1 VAELTRKIPWQPLQL
16 GGFAMVSGVDYSP
29 AQAEATKHPPLELS
43 VVIPTYKE
51 RENVAPLIAG
61 LEAALQGVNWEVIF
75 VDDHSPDHTA
85 DAVRELALSNPR
97 IRIIER
103 VGRRGLS
110 SACIEGMMASP
121 APRLAVMDADM
132 QHDEAVLPEMLRLLQ
147 SRNNLD
153 VVVASRKTAGGSMGE
168 FAHERVRL
176 SNLGSRVSKLVCH
189 CDVTDPMSGFFM
201 VDSRFFRASVPGLTG
216 TGFKLLVDILAS
228 SPVPPRTA
236 EVPYRFRNRL
246 AGESKLDVNVELE
259 YLFLIVDKIVGR
271 YLPTR
276 FVLFILIGSLGLLV
290 HLSILGIFHF
300 FTTAAFSTGQ
310 AAATLSAMM
319 FNFFLN
325 NLVTFRDRRLKG
337 IALLRGVF
345 LFYAACI
352 LGVLINLSFAD
363 RLLDAGLPWYLAGLS
378 GLAISSVWNYG
389 VNTIVTWRRT
399 REFMGEAPNRPQRRR
414 ELFRRTIHGR
424 P

>member
-1 VAELTRKIPWQPLQL
+1 MASASDQL
-16 GGFAMVSGVDYSP
+16 S
-29 AQAEATKHPPLELS
+29 AQAAATSEHRLLELS

-51 RENVAPLIAG
+51 RPNIAPL
-61 LEAALQGVNWEVIF
+61 LAALESSLQGLNWEVIF

-85 DAVRELALSNPR
+85 DAVRELALVNPR
-97 IRIIER
+97 VRIIER
-103 VGRRGLS
+103 IGRRGLS

-121 APRLAVMDADM
+121 APCLAVMDADM
-132 QHDEAVLPEMLRLLQ
+132 QHDETVLPAMFRLLQ
-147 SRNNLD
+147 SINLD
-153 VVVASRKTAGGSMGE
+153 VVVASRRTTGGSMGE
-168 FAHERVRL
+168 FARKRVRL
-176 SNLGSRVSKLVCH
+176 SDLGSRVSRLVCH
-189 CDVTDPMSGFFM
+189 CDVTDPMSGFFI
-201 VDSRFFRASVPGLTG
+201 VDSRFFRASAPRLTG

-228 SPVPPRTA
+228 SPAPPRIA

-259 YLFLIVDKIVGR
+259 YIFLIVDKLVGR

-276 FVLFILIGSLGLLV
+276 FVLFLGVGSLGLLI
-290 HLSILGIFHF
+290 HLSILGMFH
-300 FTTAAFSTGQ
+300 TLAPAAFAAGQ
-310 AAATLSAMM
+310 VVATLSAMM

-337 IALLRGVF
+337 MALLRGLFVF
-345 LFYAACI
+345 YSACT

-363 RLLDAGLPWYLAGLS
+363 RLFAVGLPWYFAGIC
-378 GLAISSVWNYG
+378 GVAITSVWNYG

-399 REFMGEAPNRPQRRR
+399 RESTGEAANPPQRRR
-414 ELFRRTIHGR
+414 ELFRRTIPER

>member
-1 VAELTRKIPWQPLQL
+1 
-16 GGFAMVSGVDYSP
+16 MVSLIDP
-29 AQAEATKHPPLELS
+29 LTAQTAGPPDHQLLELS

-51 RENVAPLIAG
+51 RQNVAPL
-61 LEAALQGVNWEVIF
+61 LAALEVALEGVHWEAIF

-85 DAVRELALSNPR
+85 DAVRALALVNPR
-97 IRIIER
+97 VRIIER

-121 APRLAVMDADM
+121 APYLAVMDADM
-132 QHDEAVLPEMLRLLQ
+132 QHDETALPEMLRLLQ
-147 SRNNLD
+147 AKHLD
-153 VVVASRKTAGGSMGE
+153 IVVASRRTAGGSMGE
-168 FAHERVRL
+168 FAKKRVRL

-201 VDSRFFRASVPGLTG
+201 VDSSFFRASVPRLTG

-228 SPVPPRTA
+228 SPVPPRIE

-259 YLFLIVDKIVGR
+259 YLFLILDKMVGR

-276 FVLFILIGSLGLLV
+276 FVLFVCVGSLGLLI
-290 HLSILGIFHF
+290 HLSILGIFHVF
-300 FTTAAFSTGQ
+300 NAAFSTGQ
-310 AAATLSAMM
+310 VAATLSAMM

-325 NLVTFRDRRLKG
+325 NMVTFRDRRLKG
-337 IALLRGVF
+337 SALVRGIFV
-345 LFYAACI
+345 FYAACTV
-352 LGVLINLSFAD
+352 GVLINLSFAD
-363 RLLDAGLPWYLAGLS
+363 RLLAAGLPWYSAGIS
-378 GLAISSVWNYG
+378 GVAISSVWNYG

-399 REFMGEAPNRPQRRR
+399 RESMDEAANPPQRRR
-414 ELFRRTIHGR
+414 ELFRRTIPER